1 MSIELLQRKI
11 PTELLDQSGSV
22 FYSGRAAFSGTKE
35 LYLIGLN
42 PGGDPEMLKECTIQ
56 HHTMNL
62 LANTPDNWS
71 AYRDECWG
79 NSEPGTKGLAPRV
92 LHVLR
97 QLSLDP
103 GLVPA
108 SNLIFQRTRRA
119 SHLINKFEL
128 ASKCWPF
135 HEEAI
140 SILQPKVILCFG
152 KEAGNFVSRAVG
164 AHKSRGFWQET
175 NGRRWRTTATGN
187 GKFIVVSATH
197 PSRADWTAPDTDPSN
212 FIRSLLR
219 GA

>member
-11 PTELLDQSGSV
+11 PAELLDQSGSV

-35 LYLIGLN
+35 LYLMGLN
-42 PGGDPEMLKECTIQ
+42 PGGDPEILKESTIQ
-56 HHTMNL
+56 RHTTNVL
-62 LANTPDNWS
+62 TNTPDNWS

-79 NSEPGTKGLAPRV
+79 NSKPGTTGLAPRV
-92 LHVLR
+92 LHLLR

-119 SHLINKFEL
+119 SHLVDRSEL

-135 HEEAI
+135 HEEVI

-152 KEAGNFVSRAVG
+152 KCAGDFVARAVG
-164 AHKSRGFWQET
+164 AHTSLGFWQET
-175 NGRRWRTTATGN
+175 NDRRWQTTAKGN
-187 GKFIVVSATH
+187 GKLIVVSATH
-197 PSRADWTAPDTDPSN
+197 PSIADWTAPDTDPSN